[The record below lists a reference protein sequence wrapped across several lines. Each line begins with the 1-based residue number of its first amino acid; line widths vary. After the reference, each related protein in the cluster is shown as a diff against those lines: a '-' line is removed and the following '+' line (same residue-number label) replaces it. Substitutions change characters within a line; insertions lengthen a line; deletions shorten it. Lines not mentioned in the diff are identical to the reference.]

1 MLWLDADDTA
11 TEVQTNF
18 DSSQNFAMI
27 VKFTILH
34 PVCSYNTKYNK
45 ASLNLV
51 HTIKCWCF
59 VGIHRYERQRNYI
72 KI

>member
-1 MLWLDADDTA
+1 MAMMLLDADDAA

-27 VKFTILH
+27 VKFVILNTTK
-34 PVCSYNTKYNK
+34 PVQIWYTPSN
-45 ASLNLV
+45 V
-51 HTIKCWCF
+51 GV
-59 VGIHRYERQRNYI
+59 VGIHRYEYQRNYI